1 MKKQLV
7 KILIFGLAFMM
18 VSNLIGF
25 SEAAVES
32 ETQRSNIVEEIGNNP
47 IEPTKNKNGFLAS
60 GDGIVNKFA
69 VIIGISD
76 YSAVSDLNYCDE
88 DASDWYNYLA
98 PLGYEITLLGDD
110 TNLYPVP
117 IDGLATEYNMKL
129 AVADI
134 LAVADADYVIVY
146 ATSGHGSRLKIGLG
160 RDVTYQHIIC
170 AWDYGVGENG
180 EDGKLFDYEF
190 AQMWAPAVSN
200 VFIFVDHCY
209 AGGMDELFD
218 NSNADC
224 FYMTT
229 TCTADGYGYD
239 EWKYE
244 NGKWTYWYLEMGLV
258 DQGFT
263 DLHLCYEW
271 AHGNYHFGHD
281 RDEPMEFGVADFT
294 L

>member
-1 MKKQLV
+1 MKKKLLNIV
-7 KILIFGLAFMM
+7 TISLAFIM
-18 VSNLIGF
+18 VANLIGF
-25 SEAAVES
+25 SEAAIES
-32 ETQRSNIVEEIGNNP
+32 QNQRSITVEGIIYNSEEAPNGNCYNL
-47 IEPTKNKNGFLAS
+47 TDA
-60 GDGIVNKFA
+60 DGIVNKYA

-76 YSAVSDLNYCDE
+76 YSAVNDLNYCDE

-98 PLGYEITLLGDD
+98 PLGYQITLLGDG
-110 TNLYPVP
+110 TNEYPVP
-117 IDGLATEYNMKL
+117 IDGLATEYNMKQ

-134 LAVADADYVIVY
+134 LAVADEDDIIVY
-146 ATSGHGSRLKIGLG
+146 ATSGHGAHLQSGNGKEA
-160 RDVTYQHIIC
+160 TYQEMIC

-190 AQMWAPAVSN
+190 AEMWAPAISN
-200 VFIFVDHCY
+200 VFIFIDHCY

-218 NSNADC
+218 NPNADC

-239 EWKYE
+239 EFKFE

-258 DQGFT
+258 GEGFI
-263 DLHLCYEW
+263 DLHDCFVW
-271 AHGNYHFGHD
+271 AHDNYHWGND